1 MTSSTA
7 NQALIDTSVYIENF
21 KFGRF
26 ETELLSLRFLVRC
39 SAVVLAELWRGARS
53 REAKRFVASLAG
65 HFRMIAPNERE
76 WIESGKII
84 SKLVERRGYEVN
96 KMREIHFD
104 VLIALTARR
113 IGAWVITC
121 NADDFQAIREV
132 KDFHLICW

>member
-1 MTSSTA
+1 MTSPMV

-21 KFGRF
+21 KFGWF
-26 ETELLSLRFLVRC
+26 EAELLSLQFLVRC

-53 REAKRFVASLAG
+53 REAKRFVASLA
-65 HFRMIAPNERE
+65 RRCRVIAPNERE
-76 WIESGKII
+76 WIESGKIV
-84 SKLVERRGYEVN
+84 SKLVERKGYEVN

-104 VLIALTARR
+104 TLIALTARR
-113 IGAWVITC
+113 IGAFVITC